1 MGGFGK
7 YRKHKVGD
15 DQVDNF
21 LHLRNEQPIA
31 PAAPGDGDGGYLYTK
46 ADGKPYWISNEYEEI
61 SLLEGT
67 GVSGDDKQVQF
78 NDNGS
83 QAGAADM
90 VYNNSTG
97 YLGMGATGADVT
109 HRLTLPNVDGAGGRI
124 KANAYVTYSSQR
136 YKCDVQNIQQPL
148 EIINKING
156 VSYSWNDS
164 RRVDIGFIA
173 EDVGKVI
180 PCIVDYEENGV
191 DAIAMDYSRI
201 NAVLVEAVK
210 EQNKIINNLVNLVG
224 NLTETQKVK
233 FNEISELLKDI

>member
-1 MGGFGK
+1 MGGFNK
-7 YRKHKVGD
+7 FNKRKKGGD
-15 DQVDNF
+15 GEIDSF
-21 LHLRNEQPIA
+21 LHLRAEQTEALPA
-31 PAAPGDGDGGYLYTK
+31 PQDGSGGYLYTK
-46 ADGKPYWISNEYEEI
+46 SDGKPYWVSNEHEEI
-61 SLLEGT
+61 SLLL
-67 GVSGDDKQVQF
+67 GVSGEDKQVQF
-78 NDNGS
+78 NNNGE
-83 QAGAADM
+83 QAGASDM
-90 VYNNSTG
+90 VYNDGTG
-97 YLGMGATGADVT
+97 YLGVGASGADIT

-136 YKCDVQNIQQPL
+136 YKCEVKNIADP
-148 EIINKING
+148 INLLNQLNG
-156 VSYSWNDS
+156 VSYEWNDS

-210 EQNKIINNLVNLVG
+210 EQNKIINNLVDLVG

-233 FNEISELLKDI
+233 FNQISDLLKDM